1 MARALVNKQTTK
13 QTLKKGGDVKK
24 SIPKAQGGKGIKTAG
39 QAYMKYVPGA
49 EASDTLGVSDP
60 ANRFGYPSKTTI
72 AQQKMLDLTYGN
84 NRKQNSNEED
94 SGNAIYNRVPQ
105 TKKDVKT
112 YTKDL
117 QNRAATGNWYQKKG
131 GSVGKPAA
139 SGKSTGFP
147 DLNKDGKVTKADIL
161 KGRGVIKKK
170 GGTTKKK

>member
-1 MARALVNKQTTK
+1 MRKAIGNKQTTK

-24 SIPKAQGGKGIKTAG
+24 SLPKAQSGKKIKTAG

-60 ANRFGYPSKTTI
+60 ASRFGYPDKTTI
-72 AQQKMLDLTYGN
+72 AQRKMLDLTYGN

-117 QNRAATGNWYQKKG
+117 KNRAATDNWYQKKG
-131 GSVGKPAA
+131 GTKKMG
-139 SGKSTGFP
+139 TGGAM
-147 DLNKDGKVTKADIL
+147 GKVQVQGPNKAA
-161 KGRGVIKKK
+161 KATPMKK
-170 GGTTKKK
+170 GGMYKKGGMKKGM